1 MTGARGHSL
10 ELAGMALQAIVLGT
24 LLFLAIVKL
33 TAYGADLQV
42 FQYQG
47 F

>member
-1 MTGARGHSL
+1 MKFSRFLGIV
-10 ELAGMALQAIVLGT
+10 LQAAVLGA

-33 TAYGADLQV
+33 SAQSAGLRV

>member
-1 MTGARGHSL
+1 MTISRFIGIL
-10 ELAGMALQAIVLGT
+10 LQAAVLGT
-24 LLFLAIVKL
+24 LLFVAIVKL
-33 TAYGADLQV
+33 TAHDADMRI

>member
-1 MTGARGHSL
+1 MTGPRLVGIL
-10 ELAGMALQAIVLGT
+10 LQAIVLGT
-24 LLFLAIVKL
+24 LLFLAVVKL
-33 TAYGADLQV
+33 TAHGADTQV

>member
-1 MTGARGHSL
+1 MSIPR
-10 ELAGMALQAIVLGT
+10 ALGIAFQAAVLGA

-33 TAYGADLQV
+33 TALAADLRL
-42 FQYQG
+42 FQYEG

>member
-1 MTGARGHSL
+1 MKLARVTGIV
-10 ELAGMALQAIVLGT
+10 LQAVVLGT

-33 TAYGADLQV
+33 TAHGADMQV